1 MRAISSAFVIS
12 ALFLAA
18 CGSKGGGGGG
28 TTEPTKTPAGP
39 LVAGQW
45 DSMDHEARE
54 DFMKDAVLP
63 AMAAAFK
70 SFDAGEFGEFN
81 CATCHGDGAQDDTF
95 KMPNP
100 GLPALSMEMIQAP
113 DEDHKAVTEFMMN
126 TVKPE
131 MAKLLGKPE
140 YSPEN
145 PEGFGCFHCH
155 TMAP

>member
-28 TTEPTKTPAGP
+28 TTEPTRPPPGP
-39 LVAGQW
+39 LAAGQW

-63 AMAAAFK
+63 AMATAFK
-70 SFDAGEFGEFN
+70 EFSAENYSDFN
-81 CATCHGDGAQDDTF
+81 CKTCHGSGIDDHTY
-95 KMPNP
+95 KMPHP
-100 GLPALSMEMIQAP
+100 DLPALTMEMIQAP
-113 DEDHKAVTEFMMN
+113 DEDHKAVTEFMMSR
-126 TVKPE
+126 VKPE
-131 MAKLLGKPE
+131 MARLLGKPE

-145 PEGFGCFHCH
+145 PQGFGCFNCH
-155 TMAP
+155 TMQP